1 MPAGISSLPYSIIQE
16 AKLDSR
22 FLKITHNVKREN
34 LHKKYK
40 ASNLKYP
47 YPIYFFFKWGI
58 KRYKSWKII
67 SGLTSWNSSKQK
79 TIMSTNYKKQAKKMF
94 LTIHP
99 PYRATLKTQLH
110 SIILGRGP
118 GWKWEIVTPKFE
130 HQIFLSKLYWKLC
143 FSMEKHVFVEILE
156 FCIKLV
162 NRVATE
168 NGIIVKVKVTD
179 GMH

>member
-1 MPAGISSLPYSIIQE
+1 MPARISSLPYSIIQE

-47 YPIYFFFKWGI
+47 YPILFLKKKKWGI

-99 PYRATLKTQLH
+99 PYRATLKTHLH
-110 SIILGRGP
+110 SIILGGGP
-118 GWKWEIVTPKFE
+118 GWKMGNFNSKIWTPNFFKQIVLKTMF
-130 HQIFLSKLYWKLC
+130 
-143 FSMEKHVFVEILE
+143 
-156 FCIKLV
+156 
-162 NRVATE
+162 
-168 NGIIVKVKVTD
+168 
-179 GMH
+179 